1 MVWPPLRI
9 KDNAKLFWHMWDI
22 CAQFRAVMSRIA
34 PCCLMLIS
42 SIRRSLHAV
51 IYIHELSETA
61 LCAARASP
69 RRRVRSRARKTRLQN
84 KAPRSPRRS
93 YTSRGIDLRPEHV
106 VGRPAP
112 RPPRPFR
119 KNLCFRGFRA
129 NERDNFF
136 GSRPQNLLYLPSCCL
151 P

>member
-9 KDNAKLFWHMWDI
+9 KDNAKLFRHMWDI
-22 CAQFRAVMSRIA
+22 CAQFDFLRKLSTACIHPRSSAVAMSRIA

-84 KAPRSPRRS
+84 KAARSPRRPYPSRERRDCAFRRYREVRS
-93 YTSRGIDLRPEHV
+93 YKIDGDGLRRFKIV
-106 VGRPAP
+106 
-112 RPPRPFR
+112 
-119 KNLCFRGFRA
+119 
-129 NERDNFF
+129 
-136 GSRPQNLLYLPSCCL
+136 
-151 P
+151 